1 MHEIVTVNP
10 MSTTHD
16 PQDNEL
22 PAEIDFRGG
31 TRGAFFRSGSTLHL
45 PVYLDA
51 ELQTRL
57 SLLASK
63 RGVDLST
70 LVNAMLREDIDV
82 IETPK

>member
-1 MHEIVTVNP
+1 
-10 MSTTHD
+10 
-16 PQDNEL
+16 
-22 PAEIDFRGG
+22 
-31 TRGAFFRSGSTLHL
+31 
-45 PVYLDA
+45 VYLDA